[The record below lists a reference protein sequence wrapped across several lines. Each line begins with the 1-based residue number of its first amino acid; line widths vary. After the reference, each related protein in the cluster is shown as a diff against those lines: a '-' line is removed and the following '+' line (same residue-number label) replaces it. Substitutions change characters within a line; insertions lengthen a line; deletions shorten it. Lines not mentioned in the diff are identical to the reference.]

1 MSVTSNDVAARPS
14 IRLVDQDA
22 RLKDVV
28 TKTLAEAKRMGA
40 SSAEVAV
47 NLSQGLSVTVRLG
60 EVETVEHTRDKSL
73 GLTVY
78 FGQRAGS
85 ASTTDFSPTAVQE
98 TVRAACTIARHTAED
113 PAAGLADPDRLAK
126 QIPDLGLYHPWH
138 PSVEEL
144 VDTAR
149 RCEDVARAQDKRI
162 VNSEGASISTH
173 EGIEVY
179 GNSHGFLGSV
189 PTTRHSLSASLVAQD
204 DAGMQRD
211 FWWTVGRRNLDLEP
225 ADKVGKEAA
234 QRTVRRLGA
243 RKLSTRRC
251 PVLYEAPIANSLVS
265 HLVSAVRGGSLYRQA
280 SFLLDHLGKP
290 VFAPFVRLHEQ
301 PHLPGALGS
310 APFDNEG
317 VATTARDLVRDGVL
331 QGYVLDSYSA
341 RKLAMQTTGN
351 AGGVHNLTLEPGGSG
366 SYRAATG
373 LPDLLK
379 QMGTGL
385 LVTELIGFGVNTVTG
400 DYSRGAAGYWV
411 EGGELRYPVEEIT
424 IAGNLKDMFR
434 SIVAVGNDVDARGS
448 LRTGSI
454 LIESMTVAGD

>member
-1 MSVTSNDVAARPS
+1 VSLIPDDVTARAPL
-14 IRLVDQDA
+14 RLADQDA
-22 RLKDVV
+22 RLIDVV
-28 TKTLAEAKRMGA
+28 QKTLAEAKQQGA

-47 NLSQGLSVTVRLG
+47 SLSQGLSVTVRLG
-60 EVETVEHTRDKSL
+60 EVETVEHTRDKAL

-78 FGQRAGS
+78 FGKRTGS
-85 ASTTDFSPTAVQE
+85 ASTTDFSPAAVQD

-113 PAAGLADPDRLAK
+113 AAAGLADPDRLAK
-126 QIPDLGLYHPWH
+126 KIPALDLYHPWH
-138 PSVEEL
+138 PGMDAMIDS
-144 VDTAR
+144 AR
-149 RCEDVARAQDKRI
+149 RCEDVARALDKRI

-179 GNSHGFLGSV
+179 GNSHGFIGSI
-189 PTTRHSLSASLVAQD
+189 PSTRQSLSASVVAED

-211 FWWTVGRRNLDLEP
+211 YWWTTARRGGDLEAPETVGR
-225 ADKVGKEAA
+225 EAA
-234 QRTVRRLGA
+234 LRTVRRLGA

-251 PVLYEAPIANSLVS
+251 PVLYEAPIASSLLS
-265 HLVSAVRGGSLYRQA
+265 HFVSAVRGGALYRQA

-290 VFAPFVRLHEQ
+290 VFSPFVHIHEL

-317 VATTARDLVRDGVL
+317 VATAARDLVRDGVL

-341 RKLAMQTTGN
+341 RKLKMQTTGN
-351 AGGVHNLTLEPGGSG
+351 AGGVHNLTLEPGPHDLP
-366 SYRAATG
+366 G
-373 LPDLLK
+373 LLR

-385 LVTELIGFGVNTVTG
+385 LVTELIGFGVNSVTG

-434 SIVAVGNDVDARGS
+434 SLAAVGNDVDLRGS
-448 LRTGSI
+448 VRTGSI
-454 LIESMTVAGD
+454 LIESMTVAGS